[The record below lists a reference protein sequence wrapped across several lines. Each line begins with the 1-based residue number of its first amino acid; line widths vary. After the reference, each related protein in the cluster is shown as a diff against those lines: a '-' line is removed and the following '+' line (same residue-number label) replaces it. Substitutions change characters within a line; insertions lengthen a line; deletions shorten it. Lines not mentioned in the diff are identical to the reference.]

1 MSLGAQRV
9 TLQETTTPCDEP
21 SIIKC
26 SQNAAYATQEGN
38 MTRNEPIRGDL
49 RVQRTRNLIVE
60 ALIELTIQKGFAA
73 VTVQDIVRR
82 AGINRATFY
91 RHYQDK
97 FDLLDQYAQAVYELP
112 DSPLDPGSLAG
123 EEAAIDKAIS
133 GLVRLLE
140 HVRRH
145 AKFFRV
151 MLGKH
156 GDPGFAAKIRQY
168 IQTRIR
174 RSLPEALL
182 SDENS
187 ADLYLSYVSS
197 GAVGVLAWWL
207 EHEIPYSPE
216 QLATI
221 LFRFIVAEL
230 ATL

>member
-1 MSLGAQRV
+1 MPR
-9 TLQETTTPCDEP
+9 DES
-21 SIIKC
+21 SIVKC
-26 SQNAAYATQEGN
+26 SRNAAYATQEGN

-97 FDLLDQYAQAVYELP
+97 FDLLDQYAQAVYQLP
-112 DSPLDPGSLAG
+112 DNLPDPGSPAG
-123 EEAAIDKAIS
+123 EGATVDKTIS

-151 MLGKH
+151 MLGKN
-156 GDPGFAAKIRQY
+156 GDPEFAAKIRQY
-168 IQTRIR
+168 IQKRIR

-187 ADLYLSYVSS
+187 ADVYLNYVSS
-197 GAVGVLAWWL
+197 GSVGVLAWWL
-207 EHEIPYSPE
+207 ENEMPYSPE
-216 QLATI
+216 QLAAI
-221 LFRFIVAEL
+221 LSRFIAAGL
-230 ATL
+230 ATLRQAAS